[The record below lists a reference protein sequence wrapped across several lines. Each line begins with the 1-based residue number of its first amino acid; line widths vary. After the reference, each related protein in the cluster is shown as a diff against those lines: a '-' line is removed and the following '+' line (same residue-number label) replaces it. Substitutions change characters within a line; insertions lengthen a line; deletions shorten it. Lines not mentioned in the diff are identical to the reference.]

1 MGGVAVKGAFI
12 VDGTFAM
19 SKLCILRHLA
29 GGTGGEV

>member
-19 SKLCILRHLA
+19 SKLCILGHLT
-29 GGTGGEV
+29 GGTGGDI